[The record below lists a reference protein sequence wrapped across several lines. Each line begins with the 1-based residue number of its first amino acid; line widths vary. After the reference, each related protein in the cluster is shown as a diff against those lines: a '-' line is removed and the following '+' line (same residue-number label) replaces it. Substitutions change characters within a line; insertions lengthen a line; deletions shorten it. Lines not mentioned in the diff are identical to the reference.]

1 MKVIID
7 ITGHKD
13 PLNLILE
20 VSGEARNNKA
30 VKVDTARSL
39 WIPAVNNHGSLGHW
53 KFLEISDPW
62 DLQNTIY
69 SFLLSLK
76 EKTALNHQSMI
87 NKTQGVCGGNARIR
101 NTRIPVWTLVSLHK
115 MGASNDDLLTNFPGL
130 TQEDLNK
137 TWLYYEKNNQ
147 EIDNAILEQDE
158 DE

>member
-20 VSGEARNNKA
+20 VSGEARKDKA

-53 KFLEISDPW
+53 EFLEISDPW

-87 NKTQGVCGGNARIR
+87 NKTQGVCGGNAVLKLYDINATVNGKRLEI
-101 NTRIPVWTLVSLHK
+101 IDSSLI
-115 MGASNDDLLTNFPGL
+115 
-130 TQEDLNK
+130 NK
-137 TWLYYEKNNQ
+137 TQLIEKP
-147 EIDNAILEQDE
+147 ILRKKN
-158 DE
+158 